1 MRDEKRKLGARH
13 HNLENFE
20 KKRKKFLTSSTRCDR
35 ITELLARAATRKI
48 TSKKFEKARKKFLTN
63 DFECDIIQKLSSEST
78 SVPCK
83 LNNVKTIFNTL
94 DNYGLFKR
102 KRKNSQRKFLSNIAR
117 SKLFKNLILELR
129 L

>member
-1 MRDEKRKLGARH
+1 MNELRDEERKLGARH
-13 HNLENFE
+13 HSSKNFE
-20 KKRKKFLTSSTRCDR
+20 KNRKKFLTSSKRCDR
-35 ITELLARAATRKI
+35 I
-48 TSKKFEKARKKFLTN
+48 KKFIAN
-63 DFECDIIQKLSSEST
+63 QKLESSNA

-117 SKLFKNLILELR
+117 SKLFKK
-129 L
+129 